1 MIGSLFAPLYG
12 DLPME
17 AVDVRGRFV
26 WHELMTRDVPAAK
39 TFYSKL
45 TGWKTIPWPLDPTYT
60 VCHADTGPVAGIMQI
75 PAELPAD
82 FPPHW
87 VQYIGTRDVDGIA
100 DAAVRAGGSL
110 VKAPADMQGAG
121 RYAVLKDPQGA
132 AFAIIDPENARP
144 EAEGPPPLGHF
155 SWHELATSD
164 NEAAFAFY
172 SSLFGW
178 EAIRRMDMGPTGVY
192 LVFGQGGK
200 DRGGMYIKPAEQPG
214 SPSWLPYVRIPS
226 ADKGFASATGVG
238 AKVLVPPMEVPGGSR
253 IATFVDPV
261 GAAFAV
267 HSITVEAAPAK
278 AAAKAAKP
286 QPKAKAK
293 AKAKAKPVAKPA
305 AKKKV
310 AKKVA
315 RKAAKKVAKKPA
327 KKPAKKAAKKTSPK
341 RKSAAKKGA
350 RRKK

>member
-1 MIGSLFAPLYG
+1 
-12 DLPME
+12 ME

-45 TGWKTIPWPLDPTYT
+45 TGWKTIPWPLDPGYT
-60 VCHADTGPVAGIMQI
+60 VCHADSGPVAGIMQI
-75 PAELPAD
+75 PADLPAE

-110 VKAPADMQGAG
+110 VKAPADMAGAG

-144 EAEGPPPLGHF
+144 EPEGPPALGNF

-172 SSLFGW
+172 SGLFGW
-178 EAIRRMDMGPTGVY
+178 DAMTRMDMGPTGIY
-192 LVFGQGGK
+192 LVFGNDGVQ
-200 DRGGMYIKPAEQPG
+200 RGGMYIKPADWPAPPNWMPYAHV
-214 SPSWLPYVRIPS
+214 PSV
-226 ADKGFASATGVG
+226 DASAANLESVG
-238 AKVLVPPMEVPGGSR
+238 AKVLVEPMDVPGGSR
-253 IATFVDPV
+253 ISSLTDPSGAPFAIHSFPETM
-261 GAAFAV
+261 GAA
-267 HSITVEAAPAK
+267 T
-278 AAAKAAKP
+278 AKP
-286 QPKAKAK
+286 KSKPKAKAK
-293 AKAKAKPVAKPA
+293 PKAKPKAKAAVRAKA
-305 AKKKV
+305 VKKRVNTVRKAV
-310 AKKVA
+310 KKVA
-315 RKAAKKVAKKPA
+315 RKAARKVAKVVKKAKAKMSKA
-327 KKPAKKAAKKTSPK
+327 KKSKV
-341 RKSAAKKGA
+341 A